1 MKLLPVQSASTKP
14 PLEVIEDFFTTMS
27 LDDVR
32 SQLGSLLYIA
42 MTRDST
48 AFDNGLKRDSAIFFC
63 QQLEQLAE
71 AAFILTKGMNK
82 QLPE

>member
-1 MKLLPVQSASTKP
+1 MRLLPVQSTSPKQ
-14 PLEVIEDFFTTMS
+14 PLEVIEDFFTTMN

-48 AFDNGLKRDSAIFFC
+48 AFDNGLKRDAAILFC

-71 AAFILTKGMNK
+71 AAFVLTKN
-82 QLPE
+82 E